1 MKWTSEFV
9 GLFEDSKKYKRKLK
23 ISNILDKND
32 MPNGSPF
39 FQGTKLRCVTDKDFR
54 YTEDEIDFKLKL
66 AKDSMMYFHGIF
78 KVRNGNNNLTLRTD
92 QKKFIEMLY
101 NNRFNMLVTARQF
114 GTSTLMDFF
123 IILNILEGRSV
134 SLFTIYGDRVE
145 KILKKISLM
154 PYYLQPVLRHFDD
167 SIIEF
172 RTDASIRINDINNL
186 LDVCIIDDMAYINDE
201 NSIYDRV
208 LSHCIPTTAS
218 MSVIST
224 PQMGSY
230 FNEIYQKKS
239 PLFAHKK
246 FAMIP
251 KFNHKSG
258 LSRYSY
264 EQEYNCVMDE
274 KLLKKYKRQ
283 DQIGKITGD
292 P

>member
-9 GLFEDSKKYKRKLK
+9 ESFEDSKKYKRKLK
-23 ISNILDKND
+23 ISNILDRND

-54 YTEDEIDFKLKL
+54 YTEDEINFKLKL
-66 AKDSMMYFHGIF
+66 AKDSMMYFNGIF
-78 KVRNGNNNLTLRTD
+78 KGRNNNLTLRTD

-186 LDVCIIDDMAYINDE
+186 LDVCIIDDMAFMDDQTN
-201 NSIYDRV
+201 IYDRV
-208 LSHCIPTTAS
+208 LSHCISTTAY

-239 PLFAHKK
+239 PLFVHKK
-246 FAMIP
+246 FTIIP
-251 KFNHKSG
+251 KFNHKGG